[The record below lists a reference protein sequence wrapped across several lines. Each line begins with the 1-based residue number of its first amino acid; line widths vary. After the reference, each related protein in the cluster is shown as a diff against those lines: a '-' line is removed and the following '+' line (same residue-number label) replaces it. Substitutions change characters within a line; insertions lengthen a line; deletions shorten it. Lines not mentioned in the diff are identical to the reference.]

1 MAILQSGSSPGLR
14 IKAGN
19 HVIASARSV
28 DIKPVK
34 ARFDAFQRIHLA
46 FRKNDDQV
54 TKADDAL
61 TKAERKVGERDVDQ
75 DESLE
80 AFAVAHVGAGAS
92 RKSPLAEYKL
102 GSVSDIQEIAA
113 EREAKA
119 LLKMAAKGKKHPDAG
134 VKKAALAMEKAA
146 NAVLAAIKPLEG
158 LAEARANA
166 MHARDGRRPAW
177 EKAFATLKRAAR
189 SAEDDGA
196 TGLFAALFEVKR

>member
-1 MAILQSGSSPGLR
+1 MAILQSGTSPGQR

-34 ARFDAFQRIHLA
+34 ARFDAFELIHLG
-46 FRKNDDQV
+46 FRKGDDQV
-54 TKADDAL
+54 TKADAAL
-61 TKAERKVGERDVDQ
+61 TKAERKVGERDADQ

-80 AFAVAHVGAGAS
+80 AFAGAHVGAGAS

-102 GSVSDIQEIAA
+102 GSVSEIQEIAA
-113 EREAKA
+113 EKEAKV

-146 NAVLAAIKPLEG
+146 NAVLAAIKPIEA
-158 LAEARANA
+158 LAEARTGAI
-166 MHARDGRRPAW
+166 HARDARRPAW
-177 EKAFATLKRAAR
+177 EKAFAALKRAAR
-189 SAEDDGA
+189 SAEDEGA